1 MNAYLCLG
9 ASKGA
14 LDMLTKVMGLEL
26 GPHKV
31 CCTELNSV
39 ITRLPPLTCTC
50 NVDSSEQC
58 ESYCGDDGYGEV
70 GLVRP

>member
-1 MNAYLCLG
+1 
-9 ASKGA
+9 
-14 LDMLTKVMGLEL
+14 MLTKVMGLEL

-31 CCTELNSV
+31 CLIIIQLLPECSV
-39 ITRLPPLTCTC
+39 YPHCCVQSC

-58 ESYCGDDGYGEV
+58 ESYCGDDRYGEV